1 MMIEI
6 IPNWHPIFVH
16 FSVALLLVATA
27 VLGWSLAIKRAA
39 ASDTGVV
46 TGRTILWLG
55 LIALVATV
63 LAGLQ
68 AYYSVGHDAPSHAAM
83 TNHGNWGL
91 ASLVAFLLAGAFCWS
106 GRNIIFKARDFLLL
120 LVSSTLLIVTAYKG
134 GELVYRYGLGVQS
147 LPEIT
152 GDGHDH
158 DHGEGHSHSN
168 ETPIDEPTD
177 EGCDEGEANTGHAH
191 PNAELRD
198 PALVADELY
207 EALRTGNEAQ
217 VLALLDEN
225 VVILEGGHAQTSR
238 SDYMSGH
245 MKSDMAFLP
254 NVTSETL
261 DRKVSRQGDL
271 AWVITHS
278 RTTGTYR
285 GECIDQASRE
295 MLVMKHDGHD
305 WRITL
310 VHWGDK

>member
-1 MMIEI
+1 MIEI

-16 FSVALLLVATA
+16 FSVALLLVAT
-27 VLGWSLAIKRAA
+27 VILGWSLAIKRAK

-46 TGRTILWLG
+46 TGRTMLWLG
-55 LIALVATV
+55 LVALVATV

-83 TNHGNWGL
+83 TNHRNWGL
-91 ASLVAFLLAGAFCWS
+91 ASLAAFLLAGAFCWS
-106 GRNIIFKARDFLLL
+106 GRSTSFKARDLLL
-120 LVSSTLLIVTAYKG
+120 LLASSTLLIVTAYKG

-147 LPEIT
+147 LPEVT

-158 DHGEGHSHSN
+158 DHGDEHSHSN
-168 ETPIDEPTD
+168 ETLADSAPD
-177 EGCDEGEANTGHAH
+177 EGCDEGEADTGHAH
-191 PNAELRD
+191 PNAEYRD

-207 EALRTGNEAQ
+207 EALRTGNEAR
-217 VLALLDEN
+217 VLALLAED

-261 DRKVSRQGDL
+261 DREVSRQGDL

-285 GECIDQASRE
+285 DEDIDQSSRE

-310 VHWGDK
+310 IHWGDK